1 MLLQHA
7 AIGLMSVSF
16 NFVRI
21 ECQLKNMQTTTHLD
35 SATSLKNLQTV
46 ISSTGV
52 GIWDWQV
59 QTGEVV
65 LSERW
70 AQIIGYTLAEL
81 APVDIHTW
89 SSSCHPDDLLKSEA
103 LLAAHWSGQSD
114 SYAIEVRMKH
124 KLGHWVWVLDTGQV
138 TEWFDNGK
146 PRRMIGTHL
155 DVTERRHQLALLEL
169 IANCQRNLIAE
180 TDFAVAFESLLDGI
194 LTITESE
201 YGFIGEVLQQDN
213 NEPYLK
219 THAITDISWNDETAR
234 FYRENS
240 TDGLE
245 FTNMQ
250 SLFGAAIVTQEPVI
264 ANLPATDTRRAGLP
278 EGHPDLNA
286 FLGLPI
292 LVNAELIAMVG
303 LANRPG
309 GYNEKL
315 IEWLNP
321 LIVTVGQVIAGL
333 RTRKA
338 RFRDL
343 EELRRSN
350 QVMLKYFESS
360 YSLLSI
366 TTLDG
371 GVFSNVN
378 PLWTQTLGYSAQEA
392 IGKSAAELGIWGSGW
407 NHAEAQKSLRE
418 VGYLRNFETVIYG
431 RDQRRVDVLIN
442 AEILDMEAEQKL
454 VLMNATDVTENI
466 KVENQL
472 RQSQKMEAI
481 GQLTGGV
488 AHDFNN
494 LLNVIQSGTEL
505 LSDFVDN
512 QPVATSA
519 LSSMQRA
526 IERGAG
532 LTQQLLAFSRRQHL
546 APKVVNVEQTIHTVM
561 PLLSTTI
568 GSNIQ
573 IVVHAEKDSWHCEV
587 DPNQL
592 ESAILNLAINAR
604 DAMPSGGELRFTL
617 GNIDIGRHER
627 LPILGEHLRLS
638 VTDNGE
644 GMDPEH
650 LDQAFEP
657 FFTTKDIGK
666 GTGLGLSMV
675 FGFVRQSKGHI
686 ELSSERGVGTS
697 VTMFLPRA
705 NPLAMPTA
713 LKTQQQPLQQGQGER
728 VLLLEDDN
736 DLRKLTALILSNF
749 GYVVSEAAN
758 EAEVD
763 ELLDTGVAF
772 DIMLSDIMLPGVN
785 TGPDIAERVL
795 TSLPG
800 IKVLLMSGH
809 AEHSVKMSALLKQH
823 GGFLPKPFGQKKL
836 TEAIRRLLDNSAQR
850 PFQ

>member
-7 AIGLMSVSF
+7 CISLISVSF
-16 NFVRI
+16 NFVLI
-21 ECQLKNMQTTTHLD
+21 ECQLQNMQTTTHLD
-35 SATSLKNLQTV
+35 SAACLKNLQKV
-46 ISSTGV
+46 ISNTGV
-52 GIWDWQV
+52 GTWEWQV
-59 QTGEVV
+59 QTGEAVF
-65 LSERW
+65 SERW
-70 AQIIGYTLAEL
+70 AEIIGYTLEEL
-81 APVDIHTW
+81 APIDIQTW
-89 SSSCHPDDLLKSEA
+89 SSNCHPDDLLTSYE
-103 LLAAHWSGQSD
+103 LLEAHWSGQSD
-114 SYAIEVRMKH
+114 SYVAEIRMKH
-124 KLGHWVWVLDTGQV
+124 KLGHWVWVLATGQV
-138 TEWFDNGK
+138 TDWFDNGK
-146 PRRMIGTHL
+146 PRRIIGTHL
-155 DVTERRHQLALLEL
+155 DVTEQRQQVALLEL
-169 IANCQRNLIAE
+169 ITNCQRNLIAE

-194 LTITESE
+194 ITITESD
-201 YGFIGEVLQQDN
+201 YGFIGEILQQDN

-219 THAITDISWNDETAR
+219 IHAITDISWNDETAR
-234 FYRENS
+234 LYREKS
-240 TDGLE
+240 TEGFE
-245 FTNMQ
+245 FANMQ

-264 ANLPATDTRRAGLP
+264 ANFPATDTRRAGLP

-292 LVNAELIAMVG
+292 LVNSELIAMVG

-315 IEWLNP
+315 IEWLDP
-321 LIVTVGQVIAGL
+321 LMATVGQVIAGV
-333 RTRKA
+333 RTRNA
-338 RFRDL
+338 RLRGL

-366 TTLDG
+366 TTLEG

-392 IGKSAAELGIWGSGW
+392 IGKSAAELGIWGDGW
-407 NHAEAQKSLRE
+407 NHAQADKSLRE
-418 VGYLRNFETVIYG
+418 AGYLRNFETVYYG

-526 IERGAG
+526 IDRGAG